1 MNFVKY
7 KWTGVVLLVALVMA
21 ASAFAD
27 EPVETTET
35 TETTEITD
43 EEGIHQAVMNYVNSV
58 YEVKPELVDKSVHA
72 KLQKV
77 GFVPKKDETGYR
89 DMWMNRDE
97 LRELAVHWN
106 QDGSLDPATAKA
118 EVKILVQLD
127 QIAMVRL
134 DAEWGIDFIQLAKMK
149 RTWMI
154 INVMW
159 QTYPK
164 E

>member
-1 MNFVKY
+1 MMKFVNY
-7 KWTGVVLLVALVMA
+7 KWAGIVLLVALVMA
-21 ASAFAD
+21 AAVFAD
-27 EPVETTET
+27 EPVETTK
-35 TETTEITD
+35 TTEITD
-43 EEGIHQAVMNYVNSV
+43 EEGIRQAVMNYVNSV

-77 GFVPKKDETGYR
+77 GFVPNKDGNGYR
-89 DMWMNRDE
+89 EMWMTRDE

-106 QDGSLDPATAKA
+106 QDGSVDAETAKA
-118 EVKILVQLD
+118 EVKILSQLD
-127 QIAMVRL
+127 QTAVVRL

-149 RTWMI
+149 GTWMI